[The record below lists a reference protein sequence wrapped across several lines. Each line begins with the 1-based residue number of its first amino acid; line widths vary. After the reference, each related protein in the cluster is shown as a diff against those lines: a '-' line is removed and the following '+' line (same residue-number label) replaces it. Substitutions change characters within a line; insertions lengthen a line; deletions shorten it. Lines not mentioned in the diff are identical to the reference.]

1 MPKILVN
8 LDGGLNTQDDEKS
21 VGFTGFTKLQNVR
34 FAGSKIMKRY
44 GTGTQSA
51 ALTSVDNSYK
61 INDAAIFVNRR
72 FTGARVNDTNDN
84 NITFNS
90 SAKTMTIAST
100 TGLVIPGG
108 STDLTTIFKAGDTIT
123 IEIDETSSNKDKSL
137 VIASVAALEVTFT
150 TAVADETLNGSNRC
164 IISFVAD
171 VLSNGTTP
179 DYLAIGDTNSIDGRA
194 IITTFIDGTTMD
206 IGMINANNYGNP
218 STIKSIADA
227 SDMHI
232 RTKAYSDAVR
242 FACGLEHSPLVY
254 RYINRHHFN
263 GLYKE
268 KYNSNAHT
276 LYPTW
281 YLDTAVPVVTAN
293 TFSDTELSAASKLRT
308 FATNVFV
315 NVRNVGMIDGALNL
329 VDNEYTYKFIP
340 VYDGGQEGILDDAVI
355 EVDTAGKLVKNREKS
370 GILTAERSCVHINS
384 TIDVS
389 KLNPRM
395 SGLNVYRSTNGGTYF
410 KIKSIYMGDD
420 DPTQKSAEARTA
432 HDIFWYKGGTTQ
444 TGNSNGAHTTL
455 DDAVITV
462 DGFKFA
468 TVDGSGYSDFEGTG
482 YQAVEIDSGL
492 AAFRTGV
499 ADTLSSGT
507 QNSYNYGAQSL
518 SVWNKKSEATATIYA
533 NNGEAIGGSAN
544 GGWFIGKSAEKNY
557 IDGSENGGLDWSDI
571 SDSYSVFGQ
580 RFNDSSKSADGGY
593 QAMFTTTGTTAD
605 DADGIGNLIITKDGN
620 NLNDGTTYIVAG
632 WIRAD
637 GFDHPEASWR
647 CFLGATDNIGS
658 PDAVGELLIAEGSGG
673 DINQNIDKWRYF
685 QYEYVPSTVESY
697 LYVYIN
703 NANQTGVAAK
713 ARVQI
718 QGLTIREP
726 FDTSHEF
733 ADGLV
738 GFAGPNV
745 LVGSAIDDLGVPSGT
760 LKGNRIQNDDEG
772 YARNET
778 YDYSW
783 IADNVGPFI
792 KTVSTAPTDNASDAN
807 GNDDD
812 SNGGSGVASTYLLST
827 SNYQFVSNGVNTGT
841 TVKLDFFDPGLPDGA
856 RHPYEASKSLDVKY
870 KYATMLNGR
879 QFVGNVKIKSD
890 GESEEYPNFIMFS
903 AANSPDVIPV
913 ANFIQLQDLQ
923 GGEIVGI
930 DTLMSDIVVFMENG
944 IFRLNTPSVDPSA
957 WSLVEAHPNIGCLHD
972 KTITKVPNG
981 IYFLSKDD
989 VIFLDSSFQA
999 TPISNEIRDDYQAI
1013 AASTP
1018 SIMRTHYDIKNNKL
1032 YVTKL
1037 VSTNTEFWVY
1047 DTRFQKWSTEL
1058 HAGVEYDEFLTDNE
1072 NNVLLIESGAN
1083 GSGGAGNNSYISKA
1097 VDTTEYRDDNGSGAR
1112 VAIDM
1117 IVETGV
1123 QELTSYDQNAY
1134 VRRLNTHTNKGGGTK
1149 LDQMITIDGTANTKA
1164 DHLDGAQSQRLTV
1177 KRGKNIK
1184 VKIND
1189 ATNEDNAKEITKVEV
1204 EYE

>member
-21 VGFTGFTKLQNVR
+21 VGFTGFTTLQNVR

-51 ALTSVDNSYK
+51 AITATTSCK

-72 FTGARVNDTNDN
+72 FAGARVNDTSAN
-84 NITFNS
+84 NITFNA
-90 SAKTMTIAST
+90 SAKTMTIADT

-123 IEIDETSSNKDKSL
+123 IDIAESSDNKDKSL
-137 VIASVAALEVTFT
+137 VIASVAALVVTFT
-150 TAVADETLNGSNRC
+150 TAVTTETLNGSNRC

-171 VLSNGTTP
+171 QLSDGTTP
-179 DYLAIGDTNSIDGRA
+179 HYLAIGDTNSVDGRA
-194 IITTFIDGTTMD
+194 IIATYIDGTAME
-206 IGMINANNYGNP
+206 IGMLNANNYANLDP
-218 STIKSIADA
+218 IKSIANA

-268 KYNSNAHT
+268 TYNANAHT

-281 YLDTAVPVVTAN
+281 YLDTAVPTVTAN
-293 TFSDTELSAASKLRT
+293 TFLFTELTSAARLKST
-308 FATNVFV
+308 ASNNVLV
-315 NVRNVGMIDGALNL
+315 TTRNVGMIDGVLNL
-329 VDNEYTYKFIP
+329 VDNEYTYKFVP

-355 EVDTAGKLVKNREKS
+355 EADTAGKLVKNREKS

-444 TGNSNGAHTTL
+444 AGGSNGAHITL
-455 DDAVITV
+455 DAAVIIV

-468 TVDGSGYSDFEGTG
+468 TVNGSGYSDFEGTG

-492 AAFRTGV
+492 TAFRTGV
-499 ADTLSSGT
+499 LNHAT
-507 QNSYNYGAQSL
+507 QNPYNYGAQSL

-544 GGWFIGKSAEKNY
+544 GGWFIAKDAEKNY
-557 IDGSENGGLDWSDI
+557 SVSGTTDNGGLTGSDI
-571 SDSYSVFGQ
+571 SDSYSVFAQ
-580 RFNDSSKSADGGY
+580 RFNDSSKSADSGLK
-593 QAMFTTTGTTAD
+593 AMYTTTGTSAD
-605 DADGIGNLIITKDGN
+605 DADGIGNWHITPSSN
-620 NLNDGTTYIVAG
+620 NLTESTTYIVAG

-647 CFLGATDNIGS
+647 CFLGATHDIGS

-697 LYVYIN
+697 IYVYIN

-726 FDTSHEF
+726 FDSSHEF

-778 YDYSW
+778 NDYSW

-792 KTVSTAPTDNASDAN
+792 KTVSTAPTDSAGDDDGN
-807 GNDDD
+807 NDD
-812 SNGGSGVASTYLLST
+812 SAGGSGVASTYLLST
-827 SNYQFVSNGVNTGT
+827 SNYQFVSQGVNTGAN
-841 TVKLDFFDPGLPDGA
+841 VELDFFDPGLPDGA

-879 QFVGNVKIKSD
+879 QFVGNVKITSD

-913 ANFIQLQDLQ
+913 TNFIQLQDLQ

-944 IFRLNTPSVDPSA
+944 IFRLNAPSVDPSA

-1072 NNVLLIESGAN
+1072 NNVLLIESGAD

-1112 VAIDM
+1112 VAVDM

-1149 LDQMITIDGTANTKA
+1149 LDQTITIDSTATTTN

-1189 ATNEDNAKEITKVEV
+1189 ATNEANAKEITKVEV